1 MPLAL
6 VGLLITGEGGAIEIT
21 RVALPVAP
29 SLLVAVMLILEFPA
43 ADGIPEITPV
53 EVLIVSPI
61 GNPSAPKLVGALVAV
76 MV

>member
-6 VGLLITGEGGAIEIT
+6 AGLLIKGTGGVMDIN

-43 ADGIPEITPV
+43 VVGIPEITPV
-53 EVLIVSPI
+53 EVLKDSPL
-61 GNPSAPKLVGALVAV
+61 GNPSAP
-76 MV
+76 